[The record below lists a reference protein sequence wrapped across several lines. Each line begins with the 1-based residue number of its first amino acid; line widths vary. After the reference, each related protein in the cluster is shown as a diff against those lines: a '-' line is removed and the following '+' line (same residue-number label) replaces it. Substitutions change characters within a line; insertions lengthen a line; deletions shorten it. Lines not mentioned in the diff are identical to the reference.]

1 MYIIFMS
8 QNESWPDKLLNY
20 QQNLEGS
27 IILNFWL
34 LQQRTQPQRSFNLT
48 KLPWLTKYLVRWP
61 NKTKTRATESFWNTF
76 CIGQTKFVVFFEN
89 VKLFKKAQLIVL
101 DWLSDTQFFFVWFKT
116 IVIWWFR
123 NQNLKHQGK
132 HNYF

>member
-1 MYIIFMS
+1 MKTANSVLSIGRSHPDPNIFCWIWFLFSM
-8 QNESWPDKLLNY
+8 WIFWKTIYLTDVKTRHTLCIK
-20 QQNLEGS
+20 S
-27 IILNFWL
+27 ILILT
-34 LQQRTQPQRSFNLT
+34 RVT
-48 KLPWLTKYLVRWP
+48 
-61 NKTKTRATESFWNTF
+61 TKTRATESFWNTF